1 MPLDPQI
8 QQVIDVM
15 QSLNFPGLSALP
27 VEQARQAIAMM
38 GGDRPEP
45 PAVADVTDRT
55 IPGPD
60 GDVPVRIYRP
70 AGATPGE
77 ALPVVVFF
85 HGGGWVIGS
94 IDTHDITAREL
105 ANGSGAVVVSVE
117 YRLAP
122 EHRFPAAADD
132 SWAATTWVAEHAAE
146 IGADGSRLAVAGDS
160 AGGNLAAVVAL
171 HARDAGLP
179 LRLQLLIYPAT
190 DASMGTVSIRDN
202 GTGYFLTE
210 ADMDWFY
217 GHYTATN
224 DRSARP
230 AHWRL
235 SPMLAPDLSGVA
247 PALVITA
254 EFDPLRDEGEA
265 YAEKLRAAGVEV
277 TATRYD
283 GMIHGFFGMT
293 ANVDRARE
301 AMAQA
306 TTALA
311 KALA

>member
-8 QQVIDVM
+8 QQVIDAM
-15 QSLNFPGLSALP
+15 QSMNFPGLSALP
-27 VEQARQAIAMM
+27 VEQAREAIALM

-45 PAVADVTDRT
+45 PAVADVADRT
-55 IPGPD
+55 VPGPR
-60 GDVPVRIYRP
+60 GDIPVRVYRP
-70 AGATPGE
+70 AGAEE
-77 ALPVVVFF
+77 ALGVVVFF

-94 IDTHDITAREL
+94 IDTHDVTAREL

-122 EHRFPAAADD
+122 EHRFPAAVDD
-132 SWAATTWVAEHAAE
+132 AWAATQWVADNAAR
-146 IGADGSRLAVAGDS
+146 IGADASRMAVAGDS
-160 AGGNLAAVVAL
+160 AGGNLAAIIAI

-179 LRLQLLIYPAT
+179 LRLQLLVYPAV
-190 DASMGTVSIRDN
+190 DASMSSRSIRDN
-202 GTGYFLTE
+202 GVGYFLTE

-217 GHYTATN
+217 GHYTDTTRRD
-224 DRSARP
+224 DRPSD
-230 AHWRL
+230 WRL
-235 SPMLAPDLSGVA
+235 SPILGDLSGVA
-247 PALVITA
+247 PAVVLTA

-277 TATRYD
+277 SASRYD
-283 GMIHGFFGMT
+283 GLIHGFLGMT
-293 ANVDRARE
+293 ANVDRARD
-301 AMAQA
+301 AMAEA